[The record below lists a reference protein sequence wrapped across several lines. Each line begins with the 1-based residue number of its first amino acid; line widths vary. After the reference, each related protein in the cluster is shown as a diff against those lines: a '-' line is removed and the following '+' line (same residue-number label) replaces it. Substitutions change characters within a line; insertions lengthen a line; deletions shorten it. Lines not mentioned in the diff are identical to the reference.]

1 MQLIRNMKHYV
12 ISRGLLPPPQKQK
25 GNLRMSVFVL
35 YPLQCPPTFPLS
47 HRRPP
52 PVLTLACLSGLL
64 PCIPPFPVWPLS
76 QEVAQLVDKHHGG
89 DEEEGVREVPPPTP
103 HPPAAMAALLWRW
116 TPVWAGGRWL
126 TVATIAEDRPLKQS
140 CAKCLVLQSSF

>member
-1 MQLIRNMKHYV
+1 MKHYV
-12 ISRGLLPPPQKQK
+12 ISKGLLPPPQKQK
-25 GNLRMSVFVL
+25 RELANVCFCPLPPSVS
-35 YPLQCPPTFPLS
+35 FPLS

-89 DEEEGVREVPPPTP
+89 DEEEGVREVPPDC
-103 HPPAAMAALLWRW
+103 PPPGINGSSLMEMDSSLGWR
-116 TPVWAGGRWL
+116 
-126 TVATIAEDRPLKQS
+126 TVVDSSNDR
-140 CAKCLVLQSSF
+140 